1 MKKKFTGRQKT
12 RKEKR
17 EKCGEGERGRE
28 RLWSEGVLDSLVGG
42 DNHISAINMALAAAA
57 AAATAPVPSGEGGG
71 AQSAADL
78 WRRTCRVPPHPARC
92 PECGQRVRLYHIN
105 PDNDAIIMC
114 SNQEVRQ

>member
-1 MKKKFTGRQKT
+1 MKKNSQAD
-12 RKEKR
+12 RKLEKKR
-17 EKCGEGERGRE
+17 EKSVAKERERE

-57 AAATAPVPSGEGGG
+57 AAATAPVPSGEGGD